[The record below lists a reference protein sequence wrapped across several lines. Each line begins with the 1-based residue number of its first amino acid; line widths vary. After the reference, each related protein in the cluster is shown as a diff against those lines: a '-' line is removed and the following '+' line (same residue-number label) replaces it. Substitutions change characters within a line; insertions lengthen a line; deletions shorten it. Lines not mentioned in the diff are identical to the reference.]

1 MSNSRFYILWFISSH
16 HSNIMKQSIRTAC
29 LIICLTTSMPYG
41 KSVSWSVYWSFPCA
55 CLMGGLSVFCSDE
68 GLTLE
73 TSTLKHFTMIIYI
86 INSVNKTKLSCYT
99 PPLSQNHSFF
109 RNLPPLGKYID
120 MHIYS
125 KQIAKQTIR
134 KSVWRTAGRQADRQ
148 TGRQTGRQTYRQTNR
163 QRDRHTDRQT
173 DRQVI

>member
-1 MSNSRFYILWFISSH
+1 
-16 HSNIMKQSIRTAC
+16 MKQSIRTAC
-29 LIICLTTSMPYG
+29 LIFCLTTSLPYG

-55 CLMGGLSVFCSDE
+55 CLMGGLLVFCSNE

-73 TSTLKHFTMIIYI
+73 TSTFKRFTMIIYI

-109 RNLPPLGKYID
+109 RNLPPLGTYID

-125 KQIAKQTIR
+125 KQIAKKTIR
-134 KSVWRTAGRQADRQ
+134 KSVRRTAGRQADRK
-148 TGRQTGRQTYRQTNR
+148 TGRQTDRQADIQTDKQAERQAY
-163 QRDRHTDRQT
+163 RQT

>member
-1 MSNSRFYILWFISSH
+1 
-16 HSNIMKQSIRTAC
+16 MKQNIRTAC
-29 LIICLTTSMPYG
+29 LIFCLTTSLPYG

-55 CLMGGLSVFCSDE
+55 CLMGGLLVFCSNE

-73 TSTLKHFTMIIYI
+73 TSTFKRFTMIIYI

-109 RNLPPLGKYID
+109 RNLPPLGTYID

-125 KQIAKQTIR
+125 KQIAKKTIR
-134 KSVWRTAGRQADRQ
+134 KSVRRTAGRQADRK
-148 TGRQTGRQTYRQTNR
+148 TGRQTDRQADIQTDKQAERQAY
-163 QRDRHTDRQT
+163 RQT

>member
-1 MSNSRFYILWFISSH
+1 
-16 HSNIMKQSIRTAC
+16 MKQSIRTAC
-29 LIICLTTSMPYG
+29 LIFCLTTSLPYG

-55 CLMGGLSVFCSDE
+55 CLMGGLLVFCSNE

-73 TSTLKHFTMIIYI
+73 TSTFKRFTMIIYI

-99 PPLSQNHSFF
+99 LPLSQNHSFF
-109 RNLPPLGKYID
+109 RNLPPLGTYID

-125 KQIAKQTIR
+125 KQIAKKTIR
-134 KSVWRTAGRQADRQ
+134 KSVRRTAGRQADRK
-148 TGRQTGRQTYRQTNR
+148 TGRQTDRQADIQTDKQAERQAY
-163 QRDRHTDRQT
+163 RQT